1 MPITWFPEHRGK
13 VIGFVNGGFGL
24 ASTVFSPLQSLL
36 VNPGNIPPSSR
47 NITNTTGEMSS
58 SSYFTDP
65 EVLANVPLLL
75 LYMAAMYAVILS
87 IGVVLLVEK
96 DPGKNESVDL
106 KKKLSESLS
115 YLLHETFTRLD
126 FYLLWLTR
134 FLFLTVGAGALA
146 HWKTFAFT
154 QSDNDKL
161 LTLAGGV
168 SGLANW
174 LSRLRT

>member
-1 MPITWFPEHRGK
+1 MMPITWFPRHKGK
-13 VIGFVNGGFGL
+13 VIGFIQGGFSL
-24 ASTVFSPLQSLL
+24 ASTVFSPLQSVL
-36 VNPGNIPPSSR
+36 VNPANIPPSSS
-47 NITNTTGEMSS
+47 NITNTTGEM
-58 SSYFTDP
+58 SYFTDP

-96 DPGKNESVDL
+96 GPGKTESVDL

-115 YLLHETFTRLD
+115 YLYHQTFTRLD

-134 FLFLTVGAGALA
+134 FLFYTVAAGAMA

-154 QSDNDKL
+154 QSDDDKL
-161 LTLAGGV
+161 VTIVGGV
-168 SGLANW
+168 SGLANC
-174 LSRLRT
+174 LSKLRRA